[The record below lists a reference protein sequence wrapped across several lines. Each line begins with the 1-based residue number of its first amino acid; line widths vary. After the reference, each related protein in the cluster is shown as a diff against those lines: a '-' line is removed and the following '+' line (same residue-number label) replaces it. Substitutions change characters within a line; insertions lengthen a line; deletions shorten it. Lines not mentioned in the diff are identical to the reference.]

1 MPVYPLNNC
10 DSDAMAGFM
19 IDEISKIR
27 QDILKIEDRITEF
40 ELGRSVPFDAADIRY
55 SRLLEEKK
63 ILLTHLCELRLQFI
77 ATKSASVNNELC
89 GSKRARSDSPPP
101 FQSKASNS
109 DAHPEG
115 TCHE

>member
-1 MPVYPLNNC
+1 MPVYPPYDS

-27 QDILKIEDRITEF
+27 QDIVKIEDRITEF